1 MAKGLRKESGGQG
14 AALCSS
20 LLTTMRVR
28 FKMDGGFVYLPARS
42 EPTTIDTDDLPA
54 EEAEE
59 LGHLIEA
66 AGLFELPE
74 TSSPPRGAA
83 DYLRYTISATTPEHS
98 HTVHLTDPIEDP
110 HLQAL
115 VEYLETQTN

>member
-1 MAKGLRKESGGQG
+1 
-14 AALCSS
+14 
-20 LLTTMRVR
+20 MRVR

-42 EPTTIDTDDLPA
+42 EPTTIDTDELSE
-54 EEAEE
+54 EEAKDLER
-59 LGHLIEA
+59 LIEA
-66 AGLFELPE
+66 AGFFELPE

-110 HLQAL
+110 HVRAL

>member
-1 MAKGLRKESGGQG
+1 
-14 AALCSS
+14 
-20 LLTTMRVR
+20 MRVR

-42 EPTTIDTDDLPA
+42 EPVTIDTDDLPE
-54 EEAEE
+54 EEAKE
-59 LGHLIEA
+59 LDRLIEA
-66 AGLFELPE
+66 AGFFELPE

-98 HTVHLTDPIEDP
+98 HTVQLTDPIEDP
-110 HLQAL
+110 HVRAL